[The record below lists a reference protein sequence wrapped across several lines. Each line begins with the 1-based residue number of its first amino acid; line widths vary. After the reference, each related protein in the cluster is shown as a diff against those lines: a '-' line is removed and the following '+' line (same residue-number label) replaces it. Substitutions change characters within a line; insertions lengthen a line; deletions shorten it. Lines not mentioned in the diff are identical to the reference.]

1 MEVGNTTRSRATGV
15 VHKLSHLQL
24 LKLNVGTTVKDAG
37 GIFYKLDQAF
47 LGNTSSVRNPSKA
60 NEWVFD
66 SGTSKYYRS
75 KGTHDSS
82 PANLSDPSKW
92 DEFADFNAA
101 VGGGLATNVNNDV
114 RLTSTPVT
122 SNHFWEKVTDDLTPG
137 ANSSGAWTTTL
148 TNNSPL
154 NLTNTHYWSPY
165 TDATNPAN
173 NQPSS
178 NDIWEDVTGKANLTV
193 APGGTPNDFWSN
205 VTTAATTLTGVGS
218 STSWWNEAN
227 SGLDNPNGTAVT
239 NEFWEDVSSD
249 IFDFD
254 DSGGSGMAATYWGA
268 SNVTAELTVPGTPGF
283 ANW

>member
-1 MEVGNTTRSRATGV
+1 MV
-15 VHKLSHLQL
+15 
-24 LKLNVGTTVKDAG
+24 
-37 GIFYKLDQAF
+37 
-47 LGNTSSVRNPSKA
+47 
-60 NEWVFD
+60 
-66 SGTSKYYRS
+66 
-75 KGTHDSS
+75 
-82 PANLSDPSKW
+82 
-92 DEFADFNAA
+92 
-101 VGGGLATNVNNDV
+101 
-114 RLTSTPVT
+114 
-122 SNHFWEKVTDDLTPG
+122 
-137 ANSSGAWTTTL
+137 WTTTL

-268 SNVTAELTVPGTPGF
+268 SNVTAELTVPGTTGF
-283 ANW
+283 ANWWTDETGTINDLDSATPGGAGLVDNYWEKVDLSTSNSTYWTEYAHANSWTDFDYEYWQK